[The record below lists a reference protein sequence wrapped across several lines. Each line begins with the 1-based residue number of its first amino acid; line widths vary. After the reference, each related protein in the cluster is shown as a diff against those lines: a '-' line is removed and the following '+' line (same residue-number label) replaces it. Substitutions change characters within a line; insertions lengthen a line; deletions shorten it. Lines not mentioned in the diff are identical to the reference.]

1 MPFYGKIRFFISK
14 LQAAPRF
21 LGLVGQTFLH
31 GYCTVSWWGKQPPHG
46 YGTRCQ
52 RRCGLGE

>member
-1 MPFYGKIRFFISK
+1 MPFYGKTRFFISR

-31 GYCTVSWWGKQPPHG
+31 GYCTVSWWGKQPPHLTSG
-46 YGTRCQ
+46 
-52 RRCGLGE
+52 